1 MSVWNKI
8 KKVVL
13 ALLVIVSITSCKK
26 EEVEKE
32 INIEEDIPLFKNFV
46 EENIDKVSNDPYI
59 SSTVKP
65 DDEMYDLML
74 MLQRGDW
81 SQTTWDEMDSLMK
94 KGVENAKIIYART
107 KIDEIY
113 KRSEATAILTELMR
127 KGNPYATYW
136 LSSKS
141 NLCLSYLSSEHFGNK
156 VAKELGLDTSYEN
169 KYCTEEIYQ
178 KAVEGFKRLAAEGDL
193 HAQYFLLKEKGLDK
207 SVEKREEYIKEVIRF
222 AKYHYYKPLMDY
234 YYNITKVE
242 NGKTVF
248 YSPRSERQVK
258 KLLRIAANNNYIP
271 AFVFLIDK
279 NTPKDDFLYNR
290 LKKLGAWHYFWA
302 KPYYKEKSL
311 NPKEQYCDAKLYKAI
326 FGDRF
331 FGGRYEGKIDMSNIK
346 CNISEQLNSVEPMIY
361 IDYFTRIDDWSRG
374 Y

>member
-1 MSVWNKI
+1 MMRHKTIIQVI
-8 KKVVL
+8 
-13 ALLVIVSITSCKK
+13 LLSLSISILTSCK
-26 EEVEKE
+26 EKA
-32 INIEEDIPLFKNFV
+32 INPEDDIPLFQDFI
-46 EENIDKVSNDPYI
+46 EENIDKVADDPYI

-94 KGVENAKIIYART
+94 KGVENAKILYART

-113 KRSEATAILTELMR
+113 QRSEATSILTELMR

-136 LSSKS
+136 LSNKS

-169 KYCTEEIYQ
+169 KYCTEGIYQ
-178 KAVEGFKRLAAEGDL
+178 KAVEGFKKLAAEGDL
-193 HAQYFLLKEKGLDK
+193 RAQYFLLKEKGLDK
-207 SVEKREEYIKEVIRF
+207 SVEKREEYIKEVILF
-222 AKYHYYKPLMDY
+222 AKSHYYKPLIDY

-248 YSPRSERQVK
+248 YSHRSERQVK

-311 NPKEQYCDAKLYKAI
+311 NPKKQYCDAKLYKAI

-331 FGGRYEGKIDMSNIK
+331 FGGSYEGKIDMSNLI
-346 CNISEQLNSVEPMIY
+346 CNVSEQLNSIEPMIY

-374 Y
+374 